1 MQSSFR
7 ILVVFL
13 KNRCRAKLS
22 LSGLRRLVILVLCVI
37 AVYAF
42 VYYSNVSGGYGS
54 FLRAYTEGY
63 PGTVTSITEETQNN
77 RLDAPVLPQK
87 RNRMD
92 EIHPKVLLLYTS
104 NSLRTAEHVKIF
116 LESQRIDFSLYRHS
130 VARPP
135 MLTVSSNGKEV
146 GKFSLIIMTDMVA
159 MFSNWTLRER
169 TPYFSY
175 CRKFNVS
182 LIFLTQLAT
191 DKLSIGVGKSTA
203 FNHLRSRLVYAE
215 RVQSLELN
223 SSHKFYYAKSGERIS
238 KVLPDTVWQV
248 FEPIVRLKRASNTTN
263 EQDHISDH
271 KSVGQDHMAGRVDNV
286 QGQVTNGTSH
296 MTGME
301 NSGHHTSR
309 KLLQT
314 VERIRVTQAQP
325 GKKRDMN
332 KNENFVVLLSMSYSR
347 GSNSSSADS
356 PVVISDQGKLDRVKK
371 VFVGGPITF
380 WLIKLL
386 LLDVIKSQAS
396 SPVLRFW
403 RQRWVM
409 VDIDDAFVAPEG
421 RKMTVRDVEVGF
433 ACFSCLS
440 GTYTVGMR

>member
-1 MQSSFR
+1 M
-7 ILVVFL
+7 
-13 KNRCRAKLS
+13 
-22 LSGLRRLVILVLCVI
+22 
-37 AVYAF
+37 
-42 VYYSNVSGGYGS
+42 
-54 FLRAYTEGY
+54 E
-63 PGTVTSITEETQNN
+63 
-77 RLDAPVLPQK
+77 
-87 RNRMD
+87 
-92 EIHPKVLLLYTS
+92 
-104 NSLRTAEHVKIF
+104 
-116 LESQRIDFSLYRHS
+116 
-130 VARPP
+130 
-135 MLTVSSNGKEV
+135 
-146 GKFSLIIMTDMVA
+146 
-159 MFSNWTLRER
+159 
-169 TPYFSY
+169 
-175 CRKFNVS
+175 
-182 LIFLTQLAT
+182 
-191 DKLSIGVGKSTA
+191 
-203 FNHLRSRLVYAE
+203 
-215 RVQSLELN
+215 SLELN
-223 SSHKFYYAKSGERIS
+223 SSYKFYYAKSGERIS
-238 KVLPDTVWQV
+238 KVHALPHTIWQV
-248 FEPIVRLKRASNTTN
+248 FEPIVLLKRASHTTN

-271 KSVGQDHMAGRVDNV
+271 KSVGQDHMTGHVDSV

-325 GKKRDMN
+325 GRKRDMN

-347 GSNSSSADS
+347 GSNSSSSDS

-371 VFVGGPITF
+371 VFIGGPITF